1 MSVQGRYSVGSR
13 ELVVHPSENR
23 ESYENE
29 ILQYVKVSAG
39 AQGECKP
46 APADSGGS
54 GGKVNGSE
62 KSQQ

>member
-1 MSVQGRYSVGSR
+1 M
-13 ELVVHPSENR
+13 VHPR
-23 ESYENE
+23 QDGESNENE